1 MASDANRLKRL
12 LEMIVRNDQ
21 ASVLSEAGSK
31 PAGADFF
38 TILFAVLDDNRPPSP
53 VPSKAA
59 APLIIITQIH
69 EDECADTLQGH
80 VAKRP

>member
-31 PAGADFF
+31 PAGVDFF
-38 TILFAVLDDNRPPSP
+38 TLFVQEPNSLRS
-53 VPSKAA
+53 
-59 APLIIITQIH
+59 T
-69 EDECADTLQGH
+69 
-80 VAKRP
+80 R